1 MNNINAFC
9 TPTDDVKNDSR
20 QQQKRLKDL
29 KQEYEEIEQRCKTK
43 IIDDLAGLYYKDDP
57 VRSSK
62 ELVQKKKVIKSRSIN
77 IEILEDGSVKTSKV
91 IRSKADPN
99 NVELEEDESLGKS
112 ISISISGRS
121 SRKSQ
126 HSRKKS
132 DNMVLK
138 KKSIEEKPAKHVS
151 DDDDDECD
159 TLNAVDNISVH
170 DDLEESNSLL
180 HQENVDIRN
189 QNEDLKKKYKK
200 HKNYVKTLKS
210 KLEKSTGETAAFK
223 RDIEKLKG
231 DLGRLLQENTELRLQ
246 QSAASERGDRRL
258 QRQDS
263 MFEAPVRDSQ
273 DQATQVEVRA
283 GADKDRSNFSSF
295 EVDYFTEVIIDEL
308 KKEIRE
314 LKNQV
319 KQAPESSTGVGV
331 NFKAKEDT
339 ILSQISK
346 MKIAS
351 ENLKKEASKSQEEN
365 SNSTEIEKLKIE
377 VESLRKMLIQEQ
389 ETSATFESYIGLLKA
404 SYTNMFGPL
413 ESQTSK

>member
-1 MNNINAFC
+1 M
-9 TPTDDVKNDSR
+9 
-20 QQQKRLKDL
+20 
-29 KQEYEEIEQRCKTK
+29 
-43 IIDDLAGLYYKDDP
+43 
-57 VRSSK
+57 
-62 ELVQKKKVIKSRSIN
+62 QKKKVIKSRSIN

-91 IRSKADPN
+91 TRSKADPN

-138 KKSIEEKPAKHVS
+138 KKSIEDKSAKHVS
-151 DDDDDECD
+151 DDDDDDECD
-159 TLNAVDNISVH
+159 TLNAVENISVH
-170 DDLEESNSLL
+170 EDLEESNSIL

-273 DQATQVEVRA
+273 DQATQVEVRT

-319 KQAPESSTGVGV
+319 KQAPDSSTGVGV

>member
-1 MNNINAFC
+1 M
-9 TPTDDVKNDSR
+9 
-20 QQQKRLKDL
+20 
-29 KQEYEEIEQRCKTK
+29 
-43 IIDDLAGLYYKDDP
+43 
-57 VRSSK
+57 
-62 ELVQKKKVIKSRSIN
+62 QKKKVIKSRSIN
-77 IEILEDGSVKTSKV
+77 IEIMEDGSVKTSKV

-132 DNMVLK
+132 DNNVVIK
-138 KKSIEEKPAKHVS
+138 KKSIEDKSAINVS
-151 DDDDDECD
+151 DDDDECD

-170 DDLEESNSLL
+170 DNLEESNSLL

-223 RDIEKLKG
+223 MDIEKLKG

-319 KQAPESSTGVGV
+319 KQAPDNSTGVGV
-331 NFKAKEDT
+331 TFKAKEDT

>member
-1 MNNINAFC
+1 M
-9 TPTDDVKNDSR
+9 
-20 QQQKRLKDL
+20 
-29 KQEYEEIEQRCKTK
+29 
-43 IIDDLAGLYYKDDP
+43 
-57 VRSSK
+57 
-62 ELVQKKKVIKSRSIN
+62 QKKKVIKSRSIN

-132 DNMVLK
+132 DNVVLK
-138 KKSIEEKPAKHVS
+138 KKSIQDKSAINVS

-170 DDLEESNSLL
+170 DNLEESNSLL

-223 RDIEKLKG
+223 MDIEKLKG

-273 DQATQVEVRA
+273 DQATQVEVRT

-319 KQAPESSTGVGV
+319 KQAPDNSTGVGV
-331 NFKAKEDT
+331 TFKAKEDT

-413 ESQTSK
+413 ESQTSQ

>member
-1 MNNINAFC
+1 M
-9 TPTDDVKNDSR
+9 
-20 QQQKRLKDL
+20 
-29 KQEYEEIEQRCKTK
+29 
-43 IIDDLAGLYYKDDP
+43 
-57 VRSSK
+57 
-62 ELVQKKKVIKSRSIN
+62 QKKKVIKSRSIN

-132 DNMVLK
+132 DNNVVIK
-138 KKSIEEKPAKHVS
+138 KKSIEDKSAINVS

-170 DDLEESNSLL
+170 DNLEESNSLL

-189 QNEDLKKKYKK
+189 QNEDLIKKYKK

-223 RDIEKLKG
+223 RDIEKLKV

-273 DQATQVEVRA
+273 DQATQVEVRT

-319 KQAPESSTGVGV
+319 RQAPDSSTGAGV
-331 NFKAKEDT
+331 TFKAKEDT

>member
-1 MNNINAFC
+1 M
-9 TPTDDVKNDSR
+9 
-20 QQQKRLKDL
+20 
-29 KQEYEEIEQRCKTK
+29 
-43 IIDDLAGLYYKDDP
+43 
-57 VRSSK
+57 
-62 ELVQKKKVIKSRSIN
+62 QKKKVIKSRSIN

-132 DNMVLK
+132 DNVILK
-138 KKSIEEKPAKHVS
+138 KKSIEGKSAINVS
-151 DDDDDECD
+151 DDDDECD

>member
-1 MNNINAFC
+1 M
-9 TPTDDVKNDSR
+9 
-20 QQQKRLKDL
+20 
-29 KQEYEEIEQRCKTK
+29 
-43 IIDDLAGLYYKDDP
+43 
-57 VRSSK
+57 
-62 ELVQKKKVIKSRSIN
+62 QKKKVIKSRSIN

-132 DNMVLK
+132 DNVVLK
-138 KKSIEEKPAKHVS
+138 KKSIEGKSAINVS
-151 DDDDDECD
+151 DDDDECD

-170 DDLEESNSLL
+170 DNLEESNSLL

-223 RDIEKLKG
+223 MDIEKLKG

-319 KQAPESSTGVGV
+319 RQAPDSSTGAGV
-331 NFKAKEDT
+331 TFKAKEDT

-413 ESQTSK
+413 ESQTSQ

>member
-1 MNNINAFC
+1 M
-9 TPTDDVKNDSR
+9 
-20 QQQKRLKDL
+20 
-29 KQEYEEIEQRCKTK
+29 
-43 IIDDLAGLYYKDDP
+43 
-57 VRSSK
+57 
-62 ELVQKKKVIKSRSIN
+62 QKKKVIKSRSIN

-132 DNMVLK
+132 DNVILK
-138 KKSIEEKPAKHVS
+138 KKSIEGKSAINVS
-151 DDDDDECD
+151 DDDDECD

-223 RDIEKLKG
+223 MDIEKLKG
-231 DLGRLLQENTELRLQ
+231 DLGRLLQENTELRLR

-273 DQATQVEVRA
+273 DQATQVEVRT

>member
-1 MNNINAFC
+1 M
-9 TPTDDVKNDSR
+9 
-20 QQQKRLKDL
+20 
-29 KQEYEEIEQRCKTK
+29 
-43 IIDDLAGLYYKDDP
+43 
-57 VRSSK
+57 
-62 ELVQKKKVIKSRSIN
+62 QKKKVIKSRSIN

-223 RDIEKLKG
+223 MDIEKLKG

>member
-1 MNNINAFC
+1 M
-9 TPTDDVKNDSR
+9 
-20 QQQKRLKDL
+20 
-29 KQEYEEIEQRCKTK
+29 
-43 IIDDLAGLYYKDDP
+43 
-57 VRSSK
+57 
-62 ELVQKKKVIKSRSIN
+62 QKKKVIKSRSIN

-132 DNMVLK
+132 DNNVVIK
-138 KKSIEEKPAKHVS
+138 KKSIEDKSAINVS
-151 DDDDDECD
+151 DDDDECD

-170 DDLEESNSLL
+170 DNLEESNSLL

-319 KQAPESSTGVGV
+319 KQAPDNSTGVGV
-331 NFKAKEDT
+331 TFKAKEDT

>member
-1 MNNINAFC
+1 M
-9 TPTDDVKNDSR
+9 
-20 QQQKRLKDL
+20 
-29 KQEYEEIEQRCKTK
+29 
-43 IIDDLAGLYYKDDP
+43 
-57 VRSSK
+57 
-62 ELVQKKKVIKSRSIN
+62 QKKKVIKSRSIN

-132 DNMVLK
+132 DNNVVIK
-138 KKSIEEKPAKHVS
+138 KKSIEDKSAINVS
-151 DDDDDECD
+151 DDDDECD

-170 DDLEESNSLL
+170 DNLEESNSLL

-319 KQAPESSTGVGV
+319 KQAPDNSTGVGV
-331 NFKAKEDT
+331 TFKAKEDT

-413 ESQTSK
+413 ESQTSQ